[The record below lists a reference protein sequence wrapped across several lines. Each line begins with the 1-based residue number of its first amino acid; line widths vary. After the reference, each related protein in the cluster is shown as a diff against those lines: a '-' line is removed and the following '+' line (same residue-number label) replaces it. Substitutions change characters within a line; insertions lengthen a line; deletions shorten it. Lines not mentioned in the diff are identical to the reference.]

1 MVNYKNA
8 KIYMIKSPE
17 NDKVYIGST
26 TYTLRQRLQS
36 HYKDLRRNKYCTA
49 QDLLMTGNYEMLLIE
64 KYPCDNSRELKERER
79 FFIENFN
86 TINKVIPLQTQ
97 KEYYYKN
104 RDKLL
109 QYKKDRYKKKNLL
122 KEITLLQTK

>member
-49 QDLLMTGNYEMLLIE
+49 QDLLMTGNYERLLIE
-64 KYPCDNSRELKERER
+64 KYPCDN
-79 FFIENFN
+79 
-86 TINKVIPLQTQ
+86 
-97 KEYYYKN
+97 
-104 RDKLL
+104 
-109 QYKKDRYKKKNLL
+109 
-122 KEITLLQTK
+122 

>member
-104 RDKLL
+104 REKLL

>member
-8 KIYMIKSPE
+8 KIYMIKSQDHE
-17 NDKVYIGST
+17 QVYIGST
-26 TYTLRQRLQS
+26 TYTLKQRLQS
-36 HYKDLRRNKYCTA
+36 HFKDLRRNKYCTA
-49 QDLLMTGNYEMLLIE
+49 QDLLKTDNYEMILIE
-64 KYPCDNSRELKERER
+64 EFPCNTMNELKQRER